1 MSPFS
6 YGLNASTVRG
16 TPVLDQVR
24 IAALAGYRA
33 IELWYAD
40 TDAHLTGGGSLGEI
54 RRAVADAGL
63 VVPSLIYV
71 AGWFDCAPSAWPSV
85 RDVVAR
91 RLAEAA
97 EIGARHVICSPPAG
111 RADLVTGAGRY
122 AELLG
127 LGCSV
132 GVEPSFEFLGFVEQY
147 RSIDDALAVLAH
159 AGGGT
164 TVVDPFHLFRGGDS
178 LDSLSRLRAD
188 QIAVSHFNDVTGSV
202 PRDLQGDGDRVL
214 PGDGILDLRDY
225 CRRLRATGFGG
236 VLSLE
241 LFREDLWARDPAEV
255 ARVGLEK
262 MREVVES

>member
-1 MSPFS
+1 M
-6 YGLNASTVRG
+6 
-16 TPVLDQVR
+16 
-24 IAALAGYRA
+24 
-33 IELWYAD
+33 
-40 TDAHLTGGGSLGEI
+40 
-54 RRAVADAGL
+54 
-63 VVPSLIYV
+63 
-71 AGWFDCAPSAWPSV
+71 
-85 RDVVAR
+85 
-91 RLAEAA
+91 
-97 EIGARHVICSPPAG
+97 
-111 RADLVTGAGRY
+111 TGAGRY

-127 LGCSV
+127 LGRSV

-147 RSIDDALAVLAH
+147 RRIDDVLAVLAH

-164 TVVDPFHLFRGGDS
+164 TVVDPFHLFRGGDV